1 MRYQRAFS
9 HIFVHFMVDMLGN
22 VRNIEHINREDMHM
36 FTMDNTEG
44 FTAAELATLNAAL
57 KIRMDRGE
65 DEKSAR
71 DIINNRWVEGA
82 TVEDLI

>member
-1 MRYQRAFS
+1 
-9 HIFVHFMVDMLGN
+9 
-22 VRNIEHINREDMHM
+22 M

-44 FTAAELATLNAAL
+44 FTASELATLNAAL

-65 DEKSAR
+65 DEKSAS
-71 DIINNRWVEGA
+71 DIINNRWVKGA